1 MLCLFLDSSSD
12 YSELKDKSEVVYV
25 DDFATISNFTS
36 QVYDIIVFA
45 SGNFVEILGD
55 LAAAIGPDTKL
66 FKPKDLEVPL
76 ERTFK
81 TFYDAA
87 SFLDEL
93 SSTKVLMDQGINFDE
108 KLDLNNTQNMKLQGA
123 IESVITTKA
132 EEANAPIEEQNE
144 GLNISFPDND
154 ESEELTSVSLQ
165 MPDEEPENI
174 EEAPDEIPLEAEE
187 VPEEMSLAAEGE
199 IDEQT
204 NIALDDNELDLETGD
219 IENID
224 LAAEDDIAEL
234 NELSVDDAAD
244 VIEMSDEEIS
254 SPLDD
259 QEMSFSD
266 NSDQEESVEEISEN
280 LKEDLND
287 DHNEVDDL
295 DTNIDM
301 ELSPEE
307 SSDEGLGDLEDVND
321 IDDDLGGLDDLGD
334 IDDLGTMSMSD
345 DLYDDLTD
353 MTDFNESTGE
363 TVVGSLDELSA
374 GADDLDDDFLEAT
387 VVQDVSSF
395 SGGQSADEADYED
408 DEEKTMI
415 ETRIPDSFEKPKV
428 DVANFSKSVDQIT
441 NSLISSLDS
450 NELLSLKVTL
460 GELKEDRNN
469 LLEKVDEL
477 QQKNEILKQENLN
490 AKADSDE
497 FKIEISILRKR
508 HIAEMENLKHTLAIS
523 EQKREI
529 LETKLRNLTQE
540 LGSYGK
546 RSEIDDNK
554 LRQKERE
561 LENQLELMA
570 IDADSKVK
578 SRDTKILELKRKIDS
593 LEFNMENMSIR
604 EKQSRKDK
612 LLLEEKLARVIDTL
626 RSSLNVL
633 EDEIEITDIES
644 GLNI

>member
-1 MLCLFLDSSSD
+1 MNNYSD
-12 YSELKDKSEVVYV
+12 LRDKSEVVYV
-25 DDFATISNFTS
+25 DDFNTISNFTS
-36 QVYDIIVFA
+36 QLYDIIVFA
-45 SGNFVEILGD
+45 SGNFVEILED
-55 LAAAIGPDTKL
+55 LAPAIGPETKL
-66 FKPKDLEVPL
+66 FKPKDIEVPI

-81 TFYDAA
+81 TFYDAD

-93 SSTKVLMDQGINFDE
+93 SSTKVLLDQGINFDE
-108 KLDLNNTQNMKLQGA
+108 KLDLDNTQNMKLQGA

-132 EEANAPIEEQNE
+132 EEANSPLEEQVE
-144 GLNISFPDND
+144 GLSISLPDSDDN
-154 ESEELTSVSLQ
+154 EELTSVSLQ

-174 EEAPDEIPLEAEE
+174 EEVPDELSLEPEE
-187 VPEEMSLAAEGE
+187 VPQEMSLSTDGE
-199 IDEQT
+199 IDEQV
-204 NIALDDNELDLETGD
+204 NIDLDDNQLDLETGD
-219 IENID
+219 IESID
-224 LAAEDDIAEL
+224 LADQEDIAEL
-234 NELSVDDAAD
+234 NELSVDDGAD

-254 SPLDD
+254 SPADD
-259 QEMSFSD
+259 QEMSLSD
-266 NSDQEESVEEISEN
+266 EAQEESVEEISEN
-280 LKEDLND
+280 LKEDIKED
-287 DHNEVDDL
+287 IKEDTKDEVDDL
-295 DTNIDM
+295 DTSMDM
-301 ELSPEE
+301 ELGPEKSE
-307 SSDEGLGDLEDVND
+307 DLADFGDELGDL
-321 IDDDLGGLDDLGD
+321 DDDLGELGD

-345 DLYDDLTD
+345 DLDDDLTD
-353 MTDFNESTGE
+353 MTDFSESTGE
-363 TVVGSLDELSA
+363 TVVGSLDDLSA
-374 GADDLDDDFLEAT
+374 GADDLDDDLLEAT
-387 VVQDVSSF
+387 VIQDVSSL
-395 SGGQSADEADYED
+395 SSRGEEDLLAD
-408 DEEKTMI
+408 DEDEKTQI
-415 ETRIPDSFEKPKV
+415 GTRIPDSFVKPKV
-428 DVANFSKSVDQIT
+428 DVENFSKSVDQIT
-441 NSLISSLDS
+441 SSLISSLDS

-477 QQKNEILKQENLN
+477 QQKNEILKQESLN
-490 AKADSDE
+490 TKADSDE

-644 GLNI
+644 SLNI